1 MNYPPIS
8 AWPARAGN
16 TPAIIIARGHLV
28 SVKVRLDE
36 AHALADQLVDLAEQL
51 TEKGEADG
59 TTTMR

>member
-16 TPAIIIARGHLV
+16 TPSIIIARGHLV

-36 AHALADQLVDLAEQL
+36 AHGLADQLVDLAEQL